1 MRGRLVGVLARFLLI
16 TQLAATIAFVQGAPA
31 SAGSNVLV
39 ATVQERQDDK
49 DDEAD
54 PTRLWELY
62 PLNPSRSDGVNAS
75 PSPQPSTTTSPEAPG
90 SVGRDSGSGVPR
102 AQDDRTAEQTQTGLP
117 PLVWG
122 LVLMALMVLLIVGS
136 RLIPAFQSSAQR
148 RRSATAI
155 ESNAGPSPGSPEPQ
169 NRSPELVRV
178 ELVDGRAVEGWRKA
192 AGEGDGSV
200 LVLDVSAAFDES
212 GATRASSVTD
222 SFIPWSTIREV
233 RQLDDARPEPT

>member
-1 MRGRLVGVLARFLLI
+1 MTMGRVGIFVRFWLI
-16 TQLAATIAFVQGAPA
+16 AQLATTIAFILGPPA

-49 DDEAD
+49 DDKVD

-62 PLNPSRSDGVNAS
+62 PLDPSKSGGVNAS
-75 PSPQPSTTTSPEAPG
+75 PSPQPSTTVSPEESS
-90 SVGRDSGSGVPR
+90 SVGRDSGTVPR
-102 AQDDRTAEQTQTGLP
+102 AQDDRTAEQTRTGLP

-122 LVLMALMVLLIVGS
+122 LVLVALMVLLIVGS
-136 RLIPAFQSSAQR
+136 RLIPAFLSSAQR
-148 RRSATAI
+148 RRAAPAI
-155 ESNAGPSPGSPEPQ
+155 ESNAGPSPGSPEP
-169 NRSPELVRV
+169 RDRGPELVRV

-192 AGEGDGSV
+192 TGEGDGSV
-200 LVLDVSAAFDES
+200 LVLDVSAAFDQR

-233 RQLDDARPEPT
+233 RQLDEASPEPT

>member
-1 MRGRLVGVLARFLLI
+1 MRARLVGVLARFWLI
-16 TQLAATIAFVQGAPA
+16 TQLATTIAFVLGAPA

-39 ATVQERQDDK
+39 ATVQERQEDK

-62 PLNPSRSDGVNAS
+62 PLNPSRSGGVNAS

-90 SVGRDSGSGVPR
+90 SVGRDSGSSVPR
-102 AQDDRTAEQTQTGLP
+102 VQDDRTAEQTQTGLP

-122 LVLMALMVLLIVGS
+122 VVLIALMVLLIMGS
-136 RLIPAFQSSAQR
+136 RLIPVFPSSAQR
-148 RRSATAI
+148 RRSAPAI
-155 ESNAGPSPGSPEPQ
+155 EAEARPSPGSPEPPD
-169 NRSPELVRV
+169 RGPELVRV

-233 RQLDDARPEPT
+233 RQVDEASREPT

>member
-1 MRGRLVGVLARFLLI
+1 MRVGLVGVLTRFWLV
-16 TQLAATIAFVQGAPA
+16 TQLATTIAFVLGAPA
-31 SAGSNVLV
+31 SAGSNVRV

-62 PLNPSRSDGVNAS
+62 PLNPSRSGGGNAS
-75 PSPQPSTTTSPEAPG
+75 PSPQPSTTMSPEESG
-90 SVGRDSGSGVPR
+90 SVGRDSGSAVPR
-102 AQDDRTAEQTQTGLP
+102 AQDDRTAQQTRKGLP

-122 LVLMALMVLLIVGS
+122 LVLVALLVLLIVGS
-136 RLIPAFQSSAQR
+136 RLIPAFPWSAQR
-148 RRSATAI
+148 RRSAPAI
-155 ESNAGPSPGSPEPQ
+155 EANAGPSPGSPEPQ
-169 NRSPELVRV
+169 GRGPELVRV
-178 ELVDGRAVEGWRKA
+178 ELVDGRAVEGWRKGA
-192 AGEGDGSV
+192 AEGDGSV

-212 GATRASSVTD
+212 GATRASSLTD

>member
-1 MRGRLVGVLARFLLI
+1 MRGGFVAVLARFWLI
-16 TQLAATIAFVQGAPA
+16 TQLVMTIAFVFGTPA
-31 SAGSNVLV
+31 RAGSNVLV

-62 PLNPSRSDGVNAS
+62 PLNPSRSGGVNAS
-75 PSPQPSTTTSPEAPG
+75 PSPQPSTTPSPEASG
-90 SVGRDSGSGVPR
+90 SVGRDSGSAVPR
-102 AQDDRTAEQTQTGLP
+102 TQDDRAAEQTQTGLP

-122 LVLMALMVLLIVGS
+122 MVLMALLVLLIVGS
-136 RLIPAFQSSAQR
+136 RLIPAFPSAR
-148 RRSATAI
+148 RRSAPVI
-155 ESNAGPSPGSPEPQ
+155 GSDAGPSPGSPEPQ
-169 NRSPELVRV
+169 DRGPELVRV
-178 ELVDGRAVEGWRKA
+178 ELVDGRAVEGWRKT
-192 AGEGDGSV
+192 AGERDGSV

-233 RQLDDARPEPT
+233 RQLDDVSPEPT